1 VRSSGTGS
9 TTKKAEQCSSSVGHG
24 DGYDKASIEGTT
36 TVQRTWVSLL
46 PSSMLLCESSAPRHA
61 PPPSIVLFQQGSPRQ
76 LREERGVSSQGLGK
90 KECGKG
96 GNIQRPGWRLHLP
109 SKILSHVISHNT
121 RAPRERGER
130 SECWWKELNW
140 QCHVLRCVGGCPAA
154 KKIPA
159 TKSKHWKAT
168 RNETRERSRWYPNG
182 NVMRKS
188 YKSHC
193 MKRPGIAKRISEAWT
208 VGCNENACMYVK
220 TKKYPRYIA
229 IKNKWAVDLP
239 TRSKVNEYRSTAVH
253 GAWH

>member
-96 GNIQRPGWRLHLP
+96 GNIQRPG
-109 SKILSHVISHNT
+109 
-121 RAPRERGER
+121 
-130 SECWWKELNW
+130 
-140 QCHVLRCVGGCPAA
+140 
-154 KKIPA
+154 
-159 TKSKHWKAT
+159 
-168 RNETRERSRWYPNG
+168 
-182 NVMRKS
+182 
-188 YKSHC
+188 
-193 MKRPGIAKRISEAWT
+193 
-208 VGCNENACMYVK
+208 
-220 TKKYPRYIA
+220 
-229 IKNKWAVDLP
+229 
-239 TRSKVNEYRSTAVH
+239 
-253 GAWH
+253 